1 MTTRLLRD
9 PLTGHRYQRRLLEVE
24 AAKEQKRQLAPV
36 SITNPE
42 LLGKG
47 LTYAFVLTRAWA
59 VFDRIRQF
67 ERSRQCSGVKN
78 IWPSRKSPT
87 PVQPTEKLERFRA

>member
-9 PLTGHRYQRRLLEVE
+9 PLTGHRFRPMPVE
-24 AAKEQKRQLAPV
+24 KPDSPEPIPKRPV

-47 LTYAFVLTRAWA
+47 LTYAGVLTRAWA

-67 ERSRQCSGVKN
+67 ERSRQCPGVKN
-78 IWPSRKSPT
+78 IWPLRKAPM